1 MHRNALEHDMSKKQ
15 QGPAWAL
22 GGEIVRTHQHA
33 MRILVRAQAQ
43 GLTHLVPQA
52 RHVHA
57 KLKRAAEVKATAS
70 AA

>member
-1 MHRNALEHDMSKKQ
+1 MSTTTKRAQ
-15 QGPAWAL
+15 EPAWAL

-52 RHVHA
+52 RNVYA
-57 KLKRAAEVKATAS
+57 KLKRAAEAKAAGVTA
-70 AA
+70 